1 MAYWDLGTT
10 AAEIPNTGPM
20 NLGPVSLIA
29 LMHLTKEY
37 VWCHAISRGFAAG
50 CYPVST
56 LVCAGQCQRAGGSVR
71 HFLPGADA
79 KTWLRIVRIVR
90 IAPFLLANEHRFRP
104 PDTVSSTIFFCTLLY

>member
-56 LVCAGQCQRAGGSVR
+56 LVCAEQSQRAGGSVR
-71 HFLPGADA
+71 RFLTGADA
-79 KTWLRIVRIVR
+79 KTWLRIVR
-90 IAPFLLANEHRFRP
+90 IAPFLLANEHRFRA
-104 PDTVSSTIFFCTLLY
+104 PDTVSSTIFSCTLLF